1 MASADFNNVTL
12 RNIAPANADGSFV
25 RADYVFTVSSNGKQ
39 NWTNNLN
46 LNQLVVS
53 TISVNS
59 TVRFT
64 NGIYD
69 NIYISSLFGSTMT
82 TQTAQVTSTLHVST
96 LNGTNAV
103 ISNFFG
109 SSLMASTLTGSTIYY
124 STMIGERLT
133 TSTLNVSTLYAPI
146 ISYSTITGNTIIAS
160 TIFASTV
167 YYSTGQGSTL
177 TVNILNAS
185 NLNLNNG
192 FYSTLT
198 GSSIITSTL
207 SVSSLSAAAMYYS
220 TLQGSSLTTS
230 TLFGSTINF
239 STSQG
244 STLTANIA
252 NASILNLNNG
262 FYSTLTG
269 SSIITSSLSAPAI
282 YYSTLQG
289 SSLITSTLFGSTIN
303 FSTSQGS
310 TLIANIV
317 NVSNLNMNN
326 GFYSTLTGS
335 TLTANTL
342 FWNSTLTGSTM
353 IVTTV
358 NYSTLQG
365 STINTNTLSANA
377 LTIVST
383 LTASSILT
391 TSLGYSSMNG
401 STITTSTMNIA
412 TLLII
417 SSGNVGIGMTN
428 PTYALQTSTL
438 NSVNLSGNYIEN
450 WTTVLSSS
458 DSTAFTPTFNGTQ
471 SGPSGSPSAMS
482 VLLGSSSNTVLTY
495 NRNVIPGNVY
505 QLTFTAK
512 MTGTSPSF
520 TMCDHLSTPTIDQ
533 QIPGTTTQSITGS
546 YVTYTVTFTAPSGNF
561 AISFNGQA
569 GGGTTVSYYGVQL
582 QAFVNQMIG
591 GLGIGT
597 TNPQYSLHVPKGS
610 IQAYNFQQFEWI
622 NTQTNNTIGYS
633 PATSAGLYKVATMG
647 AFNASGTY
655 GMINVRGQIGGFLN
669 SNTMYVDLAI
679 ISRGG
684 LTVWGTVYGSQSAAG
699 LCDVVYNLNSNS
711 QYDIYIY
718 IKSAS
723 YIVYDLMVSGASG
736 NNILYDPVGAAV
748 VAPGVL
754 TLTSLSA
761 MANIYPST
769 GGYIGIGTTAPGNYA
784 LDVNGTLN
792 VRASFTVNGV
802 AVATGTGSV
811 WTVGASN
818 AISYS
823 AGNTCLSRNR
833 LIFSNSINDF
843 NHSIFNNNNN
853 LDSEGVFDGIK
864 YNGYN
869 GHWFRVGNAS
879 GAVPTTAMF
888 INVSGQIGIG
898 NTTPSYQLQLSTD
911 SAAKPST
918 NTWTISSDERLKENI
933 VLADVDR
940 CVEIIR
946 TVPLKH
952 YRWKDTVYTQEQVKD
967 RSKLGWIAQDI
978 EKVFPKAVSTH
989 PFHYNQVYE
998 DAMRQDGSMEKRLVS
1013 EDVIDDCRDLNADQI
1028 YAVMYGAIQKLI
1040 TENDTLQT
1048 TLASVFARLTA
1059 LENK

>member
-1 MASADFNNVTL
+1 MASADFNNVLL
-12 RNIAPANADGSFV
+12 RNIAPTNADGSFV
-25 RADYVFTVSSNGKQ
+25 RTNYIFTVGPDAKQ
-39 NWTNNLN
+39 SWTNNLR
-46 LNQLVVS
+46 LNELVVS

-59 TVRFT
+59 SVTFT
-64 NGIYD
+64 NGTY
-69 NIYISSLFGSTMT
+69 NILFVSSLIGSTMT
-82 TQTAQVTSTLHVST
+82 TQTAQVNSTLNVST
-96 LNGTNAV
+96 LGGINAV
-103 ISNFFG
+103 ISNLFG
-109 SSLMASTLTGSTIYY
+109 SSLFASTLTGSTIYY

-133 TSTLNVSTLYAPI
+133 TSTLTVSTLHAPI
-146 ISYSTITGNTIIAS
+146 ISYSTITGSTVIAS
-160 TIFASTV
+160 TLSASTL
-167 YYSTGQGSTL
+167 YYTTSQGSTL
-177 TVNILNAS
+177 TANLLNAS
-185 NLNLNNG
+185 ALNMNNG
-192 FYSTLT
+192 LYSTLT
-198 GSSIITSTL
+198 GSSITTSTL
-207 SVSSLSAAAMYYS
+207 NVSTLSASTIYYS
-220 TLQGSSLTTS
+220 TLHGSSLITS
-230 TLFGSTINF
+230 TLFGSTITF

-244 STLTANIA
+244 STLTANLLNASNLNLNNGLYSTLTGSSITTSTLA
-252 NASILNLNNG
+252 VSTLSAAALYYSTLQGSSIITSTVFGSTIEFSTSRGSTLTGNILNASILNLNNG
-262 FYSTLTG
+262 FYSTL
-269 SSIITSSLSAPAI
+269 
-282 YYSTLQG
+282 
-289 SSLITSTLFGSTIN
+289 
-303 FSTSQGS
+303 
-310 TLIANIV
+310 V
-317 NVSNLNMNN
+317 
-326 GFYSTLTGS
+326 GS
-335 TLTANTL
+335 TLTANTV

-353 IVTTV
+353 VVTTV

-365 STINTNTLSANA
+365 STMNTNTLTVNA
-377 LTIVST
+377 
-383 LTASSILT
+383 LTASSIT
-391 TSLGYSSMNG
+391 TPYIGYSSMNG
-401 STITTSTMNIA
+401 STITASTINIA
-412 TLLII
+412 SLLIV

-450 WTTVLSSS
+450 WTTVLSGS

-482 VLLGSSSNTVLTY
+482 VLLGASSNTVLTY
-495 NRNVIPGNVY
+495 NGNVIPGNVY
-505 QLTFTAK
+505 KLTMTAK

-533 QIPGTTTQSITGS
+533 PIPGTTTQSITGS
-546 YVTYTVTFTAPSGNF
+546 YVTYTVTFTAPSGKF
-561 AISFNGQA
+561 AISFVGQV
-569 GGGTTVSYYGVQL
+569 GGGTTVSYYGIQL
-582 QAFVNQMIG
+582 EAFVNQMIG

-622 NTQTNNTIGYS
+622 NTQSNNTLGYG
-633 PATSAGLYKVATMG
+633 PATSAGLYKVAKLG
-647 AFNASGTY
+647 ALSSSGTY
-655 GMINVRGQIGGFLN
+655 GMINVRGHIGGFLN

-684 LTVWGTVYGSQSAAG
+684 LTVWGTVYGNQAASG
-699 LCDVVYNLNSNS
+699 LCDVVYNLNTSS

-718 IKSAS
+718 IKSAT
-723 YIVYDLMVSGASG
+723 YIVYDLIVSGASG
-736 NNILYDPVGAAV
+736 NNILYDPVAAAV
-748 VAPGVL
+748 EAPGAL

-823 AGNTCLSRNR
+823 AGNTCLFRNR

-864 YNGYN
+864 YNGLN

-888 INVSGQIGIG
+888 INSSGQVGIG

-933 VLADVDR
+933 VLADINR

-952 YRWKDTVYTQEQVKD
+952 YRWKDEVYTQEQVKD
-967 RSKLGWIAQDI
+967 RSKLGWIAQDV

-998 DAMRQDGSMEKRLVS
+998 DVMKEDGSIMKRLVS

-1048 TLASVFARLTA
+1048 TLTSVLARLTA
-1059 LENK
+1059 LENH

>member
-1 MASADFNNVTL
+1 
-12 RNIAPANADGSFV
+12 
-25 RADYVFTVSSNGKQ
+25 
-39 NWTNNLN
+39 
-46 LNQLVVS
+46 
-53 TISVNS
+53 
-59 TVRFT
+59 
-64 NGIYD
+64 
-69 NIYISSLFGSTMT
+69 
-82 TQTAQVTSTLHVST
+82 
-96 LNGTNAV
+96 
-103 ISNFFG
+103 
-109 SSLMASTLTGSTIYY
+109 
-124 STMIGERLT
+124 
-133 TSTLNVSTLYAPI
+133 
-146 ISYSTITGNTIIAS
+146 
-160 TIFASTV
+160 
-167 YYSTGQGSTL
+167 
-177 TVNILNAS
+177 
-185 NLNLNNG
+185 
-192 FYSTLT
+192 
-198 GSSIITSTL
+198 
-207 SVSSLSAAAMYYS
+207 
-220 TLQGSSLTTS
+220 
-230 TLFGSTINF
+230 
-239 STSQG
+239 
-244 STLTANIA
+244 
-252 NASILNLNNG
+252 
-262 FYSTLTG
+262 
-269 SSIITSSLSAPAI
+269 
-282 YYSTLQG
+282 
-289 SSLITSTLFGSTIN
+289 
-303 FSTSQGS
+303 
-310 TLIANIV
+310 
-317 NVSNLNMNN
+317 
-326 GFYSTLTGS
+326 
-335 TLTANTL
+335 
-342 FWNSTLTGSTM
+342 
-353 IVTTV
+353 
-358 NYSTLQG
+358 
-365 STINTNTLSANA
+365 
-377 LTIVST
+377 
-383 LTASSILT
+383 
-391 TSLGYSSMNG
+391 
-401 STITTSTMNIA
+401 MNIA

-428 PTYALQTSTL
+428 PTYALQTSTI

-495 NRNVIPGNVY
+495 NGNVIPGNVY
-505 QLTFTAK
+505 QLIFTAK

-533 QIPGTTTQSITGS
+533 QIAGTTTQSITGS
-546 YVTYTVTFTAPSGNF
+546 YVTYTVTFTAPSGKF

-647 AFNASGTY
+647 VYNASGTY

-699 LCDVVYNLNSNS
+699 LCDVVYNLNTNS

-718 IKSAS
+718 IKSAT

-748 VAPGVL
+748 VSPGVL

-811 WTVGASN
+811 WTVGAAN
-818 AISYS
+818 TIYYS
-823 AGNTCLSRNR
+823 AGNTNLYGNR
-833 LIFSNSINDF
+833 LIFSTTINDF
-843 NHSIFNNNNN
+843 NYSIFNNASN
-853 LDSEGVFDGIK
+853 LDTEGAFSGFK

-869 GHWFRVGNAS
+869 GHWFRVGNANS
-879 GAVPTTAMF
+879 VVPTTAMF

-989 PFHYNQVYE
+989 PFRYNQVYE
-998 DAMRQDGSMEKRLVS
+998 DVMKEDGSMEKRLVS
-1013 EDVIDDCRDLNADQI
+1013 EDIIDDCRDLNADQI
-1028 YAVMYGAIQKLI
+1028 YAVMYGAIQKLV